1 MDICDFEEKYREQ
14 LRQIYLE
21 SRRRHFT
28 WLDQSRFSDQ
38 DFDSDTESERIW
50 VALNKDIPLG
60 FVSVW
65 MPESFVHHLYVH
77 PDHTNQG
84 IGGMLLQDCVQR
96 VNNPLR
102 LKCMKQNLAAL
113 AFYRSKGWAIESD
126 GHNEQTDYYLM
137 KWDKA
142 NVLT

>member
-1 MDICDFEEKYREQ
+1 MDICNFEEKYREQ

-50 VALNKDIPLG
+50 V
-60 FVSVW
+60 
-65 MPESFVHHLYVH
+65 
-77 PDHTNQG
+77 
-84 IGGMLLQDCVQR
+84 IGGMLLQHCMER
-96 VNNPLR
+96 VKKPLR
-102 LKCMKQNLAAL
+102 LKCMKQNLGAM
-113 AFYRSKGWAIESD
+113 AFYKNKGWAIESD

-137 KWDKA
+137 RWGNASK
-142 NVLT
+142 LP